1 MPVKDR
7 IEHVADILMGA
18 AYADQHLAGDERTA
32 VRQLLRQLLDA
43 ETLPMDLDFRID
55 EFTANTFD
63 LTKTAAV
70 FANDAPEIKRHL
82 LELVAAIHAA
92 DQEFDLAED
101 EFVHRLGE
109 ALGLPHSAYKDMI
122 ISVVDEVDLAEGLD
136 EVRFAAEDAEA
147 RPPMPPPPGSKR
159 AKTE

>member
-1 MPVKDR
+1 MKDR
-7 IEHVADILMGA
+7 IEHVADILMAA
-18 AYADQHLAGDERTA
+18 AYADQHLAGDERAA
-32 VRQLLRQLLDA
+32 VRQLLKQLLDA

-55 EFTANTFD
+55 EFAAGTFD
-63 LTKTAAV
+63 LKKAAAV
-70 FANDAPEIKRHL
+70 FVNDPPEVKRHL

-109 ALGLPHSAYKDMI
+109 ALGLPHSSYKDMI

>member
-1 MPVKDR
+1 MKDR
-7 IEHVADILMGA
+7 IETVADLLMGA
-18 AYADQHLAGDERTA
+18 AYADQHLAGAERLA
-32 VRQLLRQLLDA
+32 VKQLLRNLLGGEA
-43 ETLPMDLDFRID
+43 LPMDLDFRID
-55 EFTANTFD
+55 EFDGATFD
-63 LTKTAAV
+63 LQATADV
-70 FANDAPEIKRHL
+70 FANDTPAVKRNL

-92 DQEFDLAED
+92 DQEFDIAED

-122 ISVVDEVDLAEGLD
+122 ISVIHEVDLAEGLD

-159 AKTE
+159 RS

>member
-1 MPVKDR
+1 MKDR
-7 IEHVADILMGA
+7 IEDVADLLMGA
-18 AYADQHLAGDERTA
+18 AYADAHLAGDERSA
-32 VRQLLRQLLDA
+32 VKQLLKHLLDEDA
-43 ETLPMDLDFRID
+43 LPMDLDFRIE
-55 EFTANTFD
+55 EFTPATFN
-63 LTKTAAV
+63 LQKTADV
-70 FANDAPEIKRHL
+70 FANDTPEVKRHL

-109 ALGLPHSAYKDMI
+109 ALGLDHSAYKDMI
-122 ISVVDEVDLAEGLD
+122 ISVVDEVDLADGLD

-159 AKTE
+159 DRS